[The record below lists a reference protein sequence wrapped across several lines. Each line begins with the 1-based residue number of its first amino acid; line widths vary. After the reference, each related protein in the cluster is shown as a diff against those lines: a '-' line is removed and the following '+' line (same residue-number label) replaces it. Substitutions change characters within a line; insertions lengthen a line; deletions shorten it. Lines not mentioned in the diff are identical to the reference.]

1 LSHFGP
7 FGRWLLAVSKT
18 ASVCGGVV
26 FVALVLMSI
35 VSIVGRKL
43 WATPVPGDVELLQV
57 CSAVASSTFFAYCHL
72 NGGDVKVDFFTAT
85 MAPAKVHALDAFGS
99 TLVGL
104 VGALLAWRT
113 VLGALTVREA
123 GEMTMILDLPL
134 WWGQIAMVP
143 GFVLLALAGGYMA
156 LWHAGQSLRTA
167 GQATQGAQP

>member
-1 LSHFGP
+1 MFQFGP
-7 FGRWLLAVSKT
+7 FGRWLLAVCKA
-18 ASVCGGVV
+18 ASVCGGGV

-43 WATPVPGDVELLQV
+43 WSAPVPGDVELLQV